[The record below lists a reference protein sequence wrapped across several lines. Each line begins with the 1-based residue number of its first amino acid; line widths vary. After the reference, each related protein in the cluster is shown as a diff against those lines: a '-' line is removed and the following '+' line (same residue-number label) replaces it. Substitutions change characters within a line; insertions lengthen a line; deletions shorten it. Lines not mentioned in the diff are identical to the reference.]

1 MMRIANRKKFIQRTN
16 DLRAKSLVDYLSTS
30 SSVLESSDLYL
41 FALLI
46 GVQPSVQQTV
56 RKGMLKNNISNLN

>member
-16 DLRAKSLVDYLSTS
+16 DLRAKSLVDYLSSS

-56 RKGMLKNNISNLN
+56 RKGMLKNNISN